1 MVVSAERQAEARRR
15 KPMSTENTQDSKQPA
30 IPPLPP
36 ATGSEDFDDYPE
48 EYWDNED
55 VCEMCGGDGVIEY
68 LDHPEVWG
76 EDCPS
81 YQNHLLP
88 CPECRRRELAERRK
102 ANPPNPTI

>member
-1 MVVSAERQAEARRR
+1 MNESQKPQAEAQGGRLL
-15 KPMSTENTQDSKQPA
+15 PA
-30 IPPLPP
+30 AP
-36 ATGSEDFDDYPE
+36 GSADFDDYPE
-48 EYWDNED
+48 EYWDDED

-102 ANPPNPTI
+102 ANPPNEKLSDRRREGASPAKGTQ